1 MDAEKLRIIEAQRRE
16 QHWRRWGPYLAERSW
31 GAVRE
36 DYSPDGHAWN
46 YFPFEHSHQRAYRW
60 GEDGIA
66 GISDNHQRLCF
77 ALAFWNGRDPILKER
92 LFGLNGDQGNHGEDV
107 KECYYYLDSTPTHS
121 YMKCLYKYPQAEF
134 PYPQLVSV
142 NRARTRLEPEFEL
155 LDTGIFE
162 QDRYFDIFAEYA
174 KADPDDV
181 LIRITVVNR
190 ASAPATLHLLPT
202 LLFRNTWTWK
212 PGSQKPLLTG
222 CTDCGEAAVDIQ
234 EATMGS
240 YRLMLDGRPPLLFT
254 ENESNFEA
262 LWGTPNLSPY
272 VKDAFHRYIIQGE
285 RTAVN
290 SAQCGTKVC
299 AWYRFDLAPGQSRVI
314 RLRLTRS
321 GEASRMVKDFD
332 GLFAERIQEA
342 DEFYSFHP
350 ATLSEDGQ
358 RVQRQAFAGL
368 LWSKQFYHFVVETW
382 LKGDPGLPPPPRS
395 RLDGRNSNWPH
406 LYNEDIISMP
416 DKWEYPW
423 YAAWDLAFHAL
434 PLALVDPD
442 FAKTQLRLF
451 LREWYLHP
459 NGQIP
464 AYEWSFGD
472 VNPPVHAWACW
483 RVFQIDR
490 KLTGHPDYGFLEG
503 VFHKLLLNFTWWVNR
518 KDSSGSNIFE
528 GGFLGLDNIGVF
540 DRSKAAPMG
549 GFIEQSDGTS
559 WMAMYCLNMLKIAL
573 ELASKVD
580 LIYEDIASKFFEHFL
595 YIASAMNGLSRSGLW
610 DEADGFFY
618 DRLRIPGGSSIKL
631 AIRSMVGL
639 IPVFAVDTIEP
650 SVIDSLPGFR
660 KRMEWFLAHRQD
672 LCGNI
677 ASLSREGMESRRL
690 LSLLSRGRLT
700 QVLERMLDDN
710 EFLSPY
716 GIRAL
721 SKYHQD
727 RPFVLNYD
735 HEEHRVDYEPGE
747 STTYLFGGNSNWR
760 GPVWFPVNFLLIESL
775 QKFNWYYG
783 DDLTV
788 EFPTGSGRHMNL
800 GEVAAELSRRLS
812 RIFLRGKD
820 CRRPVYGNI
829 ERFQTDPNFKD
840 YLLFY
845 EYFHGDTGAGIG
857 ASHQTGWTALV
868 AKLLQQ
874 SGE

>member
-1 MDAEKLRIIEAQRRE
+1 MDAEKLRIIEAQRRD
-16 QHWRRWGPYLAERSW
+16 QHWRRWGPYLAERAW

-36 DYSPDGHAWN
+36 DYSADGRAWE
-46 YFPFEHSHQRAYRW
+46 YFPFEQSHLRAYRW

-92 LFGLNGDQGNHGEDV
+92 LFGLNGEQGNHGEDV

-121 YMKCLYKYPQAEF
+121 YMKCLYKYPQDEF
-134 PYPQLVSV
+134 PYRRLIEV
-142 NRARTRLEPEFEL
+142 NGARSRLEPEFEL
-155 LDTGIFE
+155 LDTGVFDE
-162 QDRYFDIFAEYA
+162 DRYFDIFAEYA
-174 KADPDDV
+174 KADPDDI
-181 LIRITVVNR
+181 LIRITAVNR
-190 ASAPATLHLLPT
+190 AQSPATLHLAPT
-202 LLFRNTWTWK
+202 LWFRNTWTWK
-212 PGSQKPLLTG
+212 PGAEKPALARCG
-222 CTDCGEAAVDIQ
+222 EGEAAAIDIR
-234 EATMGS
+234 EATLGA
-240 YRLMLDGRPPLLFT
+240 YRLTLDGRPPMLFT
-254 ENESNFEA
+254 ENESNA
-262 LWGTPNLSPY
+262 QVLWGSPNPSPY
-272 VKDAFHRYIIQGE
+272 VKDAFHRYIIDGD
-285 RTAVN
+285 RSAVN
-290 SAQCGTKVC
+290 PNQCGTKAC
-299 AWYRFDLAPGQSRVI
+299 AWYRFDLGAGQSRSI
-314 RLRLTRS
+314 RLRLTKA
-321 GEASRMVKDFD
+321 GEASGMVRDFD

-342 DEFYSFHP
+342 DEFYSFCP
-350 ATLSEDGQ
+350 STLSADGR

-382 LKGDPGLPPPPRS
+382 LKGDPGLPPPPAS
-395 RLDGRNSNWPH
+395 RLEGRNSNWVH
-406 LYNEDIISMP
+406 LYNEDVISMP

-423 YAAWDLAFHAL
+423 YAAWDLAFHAI

-442 FAKTQLRLF
+442 FAKSQLRLF

-464 AYEWSFGD
+464 AYEWSFSD

-483 RVFQIDR
+483 RVYQIDR
-490 KLTGHPDYGFLEG
+490 KLTGHADYGFLES

-540 DRSKAAPMG
+540 DRSKPAPMG

-610 DEADGFFY
+610 DERDGFFY
-618 DRLRIPGGSSIKL
+618 DRLRIPDGSSIIM
-631 AIRSMVGL
+631 AIRSIVGL
-639 IPVFAVDTIEP
+639 IPVFAVDTVEP
-650 SVIDSLPGFR
+650 SVINALPGFR
-660 KRMEWFLAHRQD
+660 KRMEWFLAHRHD
-672 LCGNI
+672 LCANI
-677 ASLSREGMESRRL
+677 ASLAREGVESRRL
-690 LSLLSRGRLT
+690 LSLLPRGRLV
-700 QVLERMLDDN
+700 QVLKRMLDER

-721 SKYHQD
+721 SKYHQEH
-727 RPFVLNYD
+727 PFVLSYD
-735 HEEHRVDYEPGE
+735 HKEHRVDYEPGE

-783 DDLTV
+783 DDFTV
-788 EFPTGSGRHMNL
+788 EFPTGSGRQMNL

-820 CRRPVYGNI
+820 SWRPVYGNI
-829 ERFQTDPNFKD
+829 ERLQTDPNFKD
-840 YLLFY
+840 YVLFY

>member
-1 MDAEKLRIIEAQRRE
+1 VNPAQ
-16 QHWRRWGPYLAERSW
+16 S
-31 GAVRE
+31 
-36 DYSPDGHAWN
+36 
-46 YFPFEHSHQRAYRW
+46 
-60 GEDGIA
+60 
-66 GISDNHQRLCF
+66 
-77 ALAFWNGRDPILKER
+77 
-92 LFGLNGDQGNHGEDV
+92 
-107 KECYYYLDSTPTHS
+107 
-121 YMKCLYKYPQAEF
+121 
-134 PYPQLVSV
+134 
-142 NRARTRLEPEFEL
+142 
-155 LDTGIFE
+155 
-162 QDRYFDIFAEYA
+162 
-174 KADPDDV
+174 
-181 LIRITVVNR
+181 
-190 ASAPATLHLLPT
+190 
-202 LLFRNTWTWK
+202 
-212 PGSQKPLLTG
+212 
-222 CTDCGEAAVDIQ
+222 
-234 EATMGS
+234 
-240 YRLMLDGRPPLLFT
+240 
-254 ENESNFEA
+254 
-262 LWGTPNLSPY
+262 
-272 VKDAFHRYIIQGE
+272 
-285 RTAVN
+285 
-290 SAQCGTKVC
+290 GTKAC
-299 AWYRFDLAPGQSRVI
+299 AWYRFDLGPGQTRVV

-618 DRLRIPGGSSIKL
+618 DRLRIPDGSSIKL

-829 ERFQTDPNFKD
+829 EQFQTDPNFKD

>member
-1 MDAEKLRIIEAQRRE
+1 
-16 QHWRRWGPYLAERSW
+16 
-31 GAVRE
+31 
-36 DYSPDGHAWN
+36 
-46 YFPFEHSHQRAYRW
+46 
-60 GEDGIA
+60 
-66 GISDNHQRLCF
+66 
-77 ALAFWNGRDPILKER
+77 
-92 LFGLNGDQGNHGEDV
+92 
-107 KECYYYLDSTPTHS
+107 
-121 YMKCLYKYPQAEF
+121 
-134 PYPQLVSV
+134 
-142 NRARTRLEPEFEL
+142 
-155 LDTGIFE
+155 
-162 QDRYFDIFAEYA
+162 
-174 KADPDDV
+174 
-181 LIRITVVNR
+181 
-190 ASAPATLHLLPT
+190 
-202 LLFRNTWTWK
+202 
-212 PGSQKPLLTG
+212 
-222 CTDCGEAAVDIQ
+222 
-234 EATMGS
+234 
-240 YRLMLDGRPPLLFT
+240 
-254 ENESNFEA
+254 
-262 LWGTPNLSPY
+262 
-272 VKDAFHRYIIQGE
+272 
-285 RTAVN
+285 
-290 SAQCGTKVC
+290 
-299 AWYRFDLAPGQSRVI
+299 
-314 RLRLTRS
+314 
-321 GEASRMVKDFD
+321 
-332 GLFAERIQEA
+332 
-342 DEFYSFHP
+342 
-350 ATLSEDGQ
+350 
-358 RVQRQAFAGL
+358 
-368 LWSKQFYHFVVETW
+368 
-382 LKGDPGLPPPPRS
+382 
-395 RLDGRNSNWPH
+395 
-406 LYNEDIISMP
+406 MP

-490 KLTGHPDYGFLEG
+490 KLTGHPDYGFLES

-618 DRLRIPGGSSIKL
+618 DRLRIPDGSSIKL

-700 QVLERMLDDN
+700 QVLERMLDEN

-812 RIFLRGKD
+812 RIFLCGKD
-820 CRRPVYGNI
+820 CRRPVYGNV